1 MGRKARFRR
10 VASTP
15 ITLRLDGVPS
25 KIPPNGMFISTVEM
39 VGNLPGI
46 RFEGFIDSETS
57 SSTTPVD
64 PVKEWQQIVSK
75 SANEDNAVENI
86 DTIMG
91 SVVTEDTIVDSP
103 NSSEPSPPVTETSQ
117 SVPGTLSLDVLMEL
131 KKKDNRAWMVMT
143 KKELK
148 ATMRAAGVDF
158 SHVPDDRNQLYKF
171 LSGIVKSL

>member
-1 MGRKARFRR
+1 MKN
-10 VASTP
+10 
-15 ITLRLDGVPS
+15 VP
-25 KIPPNGMFISTVEM
+25 
-39 VGNLPGI
+39 
-46 RFEGFIDSETS
+46 
-57 SSTTPVD
+57 D
-64 PVKEWQQIVSK
+64 P
-75 SANEDNAVENI
+75 AAVEKV

-91 SVVTEDTIVDSP
+91 NIVTEEVIVDSP
-103 NSSEPSPPVTETSQ
+103 KPSEPPFPVTETSQ
-117 SVPGTLSLDVLMEL
+117 SAPSTLSLDVLMEL